1 MYVIEQGV
9 AFGDLQ
15 AGFSQKEQI
24 EAGLGRAW
32 ESKDLIRQPHRE
44 RFTRIQ
50 KHDREEHVAWCPQK
64 VTASSQPPTCDPS
77 DESEQDP
84 RGKDTRPWEITLFYV
99 QEPRW
104 AISKQ
109 RTHSVHWGVSP
120 TRSDGLFTGVLLE
133 GRLVIPGMKIQPCKI
148 YNLEGKRSHQERG
161 STPSME
167 SISLYQSSDYQQR
180 CFHDMGPVKCH
191 PSSLYWLP
199 RSAGEARSKLAVSR
213 DSAC

>member
-1 MYVIEQGV
+1 MWLD
-9 AFGDLQ
+9 A
-15 AGFSQKEQI
+15 
-24 EAGLGRAW
+24 
-32 ESKDLIRQPHRE
+32 
-44 RFTRIQ
+44 
-50 KHDREEHVAWCPQK
+50 PQK

-84 RGKDTRPWEITLFYV
+84 KGKDTRPWEIMLFYV
-99 QEPRW
+99 QEPSW

-109 RTHSVHWGVSP
+109 RTHSVRCGVSP
-120 TRSDGLFTGVLLE
+120 TYSDGLFIGVLLA

-180 CFHDMGPVKCH
+180 CFHDMGLVKSH
-191 PSSLYWLP
+191 PSSLWRRQWHPTPVLLP
-199 RSAGEARSKLAVSR
+199 GKSHGRRSLLGCSPWGR
-213 DSAC
+213 